1 MLRVFLFL
9 LASLPCLATTWHV
22 GATRTYTTPSAV
34 CKLVRDGDTVEIDSG
49 NYHGDVCSW
58 IANTC
63 TILGKGMVNLYA
75 DGKAAEQ
82 KAIWVIK
89 GDSCTVDNITF
100 LDCAVPDRNGAGIRV
115 EGTTITI
122 TRCTFRNNQ
131 DGILAGDNMKSTI
144 RVTNCEF
151 DRSGAG
157 DGLSHAIYV
166 NHVARLFFISNYSHG
181 TKVGHEYKSRAR
193 LNYIMYNR
201 ITNEDGTGSRN
212 IDLPNG
218 GTAYILGNIIHKGAN
233 AENGNVI
240 GYGLEGMTDS
250 TYYNVIYLA
259 RNTIVS
265 DRSASTLLRLDTNT
279 VTLRAVNNIIVGTT
293 TFLTGKAAT
302 IDTAMNI
309 FLKQASQAGFIDAA
323 AYNYG
328 ITSTS
333 VARGKA
339 GPDGDFT
346 VIDNQGRKVSMPIIP
361 AGVYKHVCWY
371 EPRIGTADVGAY
383 EYIAPTDVSE
393 DAAARSVHALTV
405 YPNPAS
411 DELFVTT
418 SEPALVRI
426 VDATGRVVYEQL
438 HNGPTPVSLQS
449 VPSGVYTVLLHNAAT
464 QVVVVR

>member
-1 MLRVFLFL
+1 MLRVLLFL
-9 LASLPCLATTWHV
+9 LATLPCLATTWQV
-22 GATRTYTTPSAV
+22 GPTRTYTTPSAV
-34 CKLVRDGDTVEIDSG
+34 CKLIRDGDTVEIDSG
-49 NYHGDVCSW
+49 DYHGDVCSW
-58 IANTC
+58 VTNTC
-63 TILGKGMVNLYA
+63 TIRGKGMVSLYA

-166 NHVARLFFISNYSHG
+166 NHVARFFFISNYSHG

-193 LNYIMYNR
+193 MNYILYNR

-240 GYGLEGMTDS
+240 GYGLEGMPDS
-250 TYYNVIYLA
+250 TYYNAIYLA

-265 DRSASTLLRLDTNT
+265 DRSASTLLRIDTNT
-279 VTLRAVNNIIVGTT
+279 VMLRAVNNIIVGTT

-302 IDTAMNI
+302 VDTATNI

-323 AYNYG
+323 AFEYG

-339 GPDGDFT
+339 GPDGNFT
-346 VIDNQGRKVSMPIIP
+346 VIDNQGKKLSMPIVP
-361 AGVYKHVCWY
+361 AGVYKHVCAY
-371 EPRIGTADVGAY
+371 EQRVGTADVGAY
-383 EYIAPTDVSE
+383 EYVAPTDVAD
-393 DAAARSVHALTV
+393 DALARADDVLSV
-405 YPNPAS
+405 YPNPAT
-411 DELFVTT
+411 DALQVLT

-426 VDATGRVVYEQL
+426 VDATGCVVYEQHHGGFASL
-438 HNGPTPVSLQS
+438 SLQS
-449 VPSGVYTVLLHNAAT
+449 FPIGIYTVLTHKAAK